1 MWFSS
6 SRLLVPLLVA
16 VLLAGCGGGDDEAA
30 GLVVTDPV
38 GHVHAV
44 GLDPQDGSVLV
55 AAHNGM
61 FRAEKGATRAT
72 AVGDERRDVMG
83 FSVEAP
89 GRYVGS
95 GHPDVR
101 SGGPSSVGFIRSTD
115 GGRSWNTISLEGQAD
130 LHAIEVA
137 GQRVYAFDAL
147 SGKLLRSVDAGRTWR
162 ATSTPPILDLAV
174 DPRDPRRLVVS
185 TEMGILASRD
195 GGKAFRPVVEL
206 PLSQLAWGVEGVT
219 AIGEDQVVQRIGN
232 DLRTVKQLGRS
243 PVIPAAVTQS
253 GPALLVA
260 ADDGAVHTSKDG
272 GRTWNPTLVA
282 IE

>member
-1 MWFSS
+1 MWSSS
-6 SRLLVPLLVA
+6 SRLLVPLLGA

-44 GLDPQDGSVLV
+44 GLDPQDGSILV

-61 FRAEKGATRAT
+61 FRAEEGATRAT

-89 GRYVGS
+89 GSYVGS
-95 GHPDVR
+95 GHPDPR
-101 SGGPSSVGFIRSTD
+101 RGGPSSVGFIRSTD
-115 GGRSWNTISLEGQAD
+115 GGRNWSTISLQGQAD

-174 DPRDPRRLVVS
+174 DPRDPERLVVS
-185 TEMGILASRD
+185 TAAGILASTD
-195 GGKAFRPVVEL
+195 GGRAFRPVVDL
-206 PLSQLAWGVEGVT
+206 PPSHLAWGTAGIT
-219 AIGEDQVVQRIGN
+219 AIGEDQVVQRIDD
-232 DLRTVKQLGRS
+232 DLRTVKQLGRA
-243 PVIPAAVTQS
+243 PDVPAALAES
-253 GPALLVA
+253 GRGLLVA
-260 ADDGAVHTSKDG
+260 ADDGVVHASKDG
-272 GRTWNPTLVA
+272 GRTWSLTLEA
-282 IE
+282 IR

>member
-1 MWFSS
+1 MWSSS
-6 SRLLVPLLVA
+6 SRLLIPLLVA
-16 VLLAGCGGGDDEAA
+16 ALLAGCGGGDDEAA

-44 GLDPQDGSVLV
+44 GLDPQDGSILV

-101 SGGPSSVGFIRSTD
+101 RGGPSSVGFIRSTD
-115 GGRSWNTISLEGQAD
+115 GGRSWSTISLEGQAD

-147 SGKLLRSVDAGRTWR
+147 SGKLLRSIDAGLTWR
-162 ATSTPPILDLAV
+162 AASTPPVLDLAL
-174 DPRDPRRLVVS
+174 DPRNPERLVVS
-185 TEMGILASRD
+185 TEMGILVSRD
-195 GGKAFRPVVEL
+195 GGETFRPVVDL
-206 PLSQLAWGVEGVT
+206 PLSHLAWGTDGIT
-219 AIGEDQVVQRIGN
+219 AIGQDQVVQRIDG
-232 DLRTVKQLGRS
+232 DLRTVNQLGRA
-243 PVIPAAVTQS
+243 PVVPAALVES
-253 GPALLVA
+253 GRGLLVG
-260 ADDGAVHTSKDG
+260 ADDGAVHASKDG
-272 GRTWNPTLVA
+272 GRTWSLTLEP
-282 IE
+282 IR